1 MPYQVA
7 GEQRGGAEQAVARLR
22 ARREWRALGA
32 RTEAEAY
39 GAIVAGL
46 RRFVGVAS
54 MREFARHRLRRL
66 PLVGVPRAVIDARRQ
81 ALQGGR
87 LAVVQGGAERPFA
100 AQDFYASQAHAAA
113 GLVGS

>member
-1 MPYQVA
+1 MNVE
-7 GEQRGGAEQAVARLR
+7 G
-22 ARREWRALGA
+22 
-32 RTEAEAY
+32 
-39 GAIVAGL
+39 
-46 RRFVGVAS
+46 

-66 PLVGVPRAVIDARRQ
+66 PFVGVPRAVIDARRQ